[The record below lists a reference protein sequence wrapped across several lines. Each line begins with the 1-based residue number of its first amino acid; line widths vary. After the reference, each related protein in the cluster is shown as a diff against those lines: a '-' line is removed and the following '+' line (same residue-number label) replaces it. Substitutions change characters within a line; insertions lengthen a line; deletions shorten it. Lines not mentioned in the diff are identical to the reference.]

1 MKKKSVAAA
10 KAKKAPRKAAAAA
23 RVTDATGTPWL
34 DHIEFNFVPYFVAL
48 TVVLL
53 GLQLIVRRDGVVDSR
68 TPASFTER
76 PGVAQ
81 LRAGDSAERERP
93 YREPM
98 LREPSR
104 ETDQPASWVPSRK

>member
-1 MKKKSVAAA
+1 MKKKSTGA
-10 KAKKAPRKAAAAA
+10 KAKARKSTA
-23 RVTDATGTPWL
+23 RVMDATGTPWL
-34 DHIEFNFVPYFVAL
+34 DHIEFNFVPYFVGL

-53 GLQLIVRRDGVVDSR
+53 GLQLVIRRDGTSDSR
-68 TPASFTER
+68 SPASWTER

-81 LRAGDSAERERP
+81 LRGADADRERP

-104 ETDQPASWVPSRK
+104 EMDHPAAYEAWRPSRK